1 MNMKLMMKKILCLL
15 SLALAVVLAGAAWG
29 DVINDPIHYYLY
41 HGLFDT
47 PGEYA
52 KINNGSDAGFYYQFR
67 DVSGARSDIQ
77 DLARGQWFATTYEN
91 YLWFQANS
99 GTDPQGRFVYR
110 RTMGGETAKVPLTTL
125 ADLLGSFDYV
135 YINEPQPYKEWLN
148 SVPSSLLD
156 IYMNPLESLCVVL
169 PEGNGKITVK
179 LKNHYARHFPY
190 WYSVDANGTP
200 IEEKNVTPPT
210 SSRDIKEDVRM
221 SVEGYTTLVTPT
233 TAQTVSPDKFM
244 SADITIRTLN
254 TGDYGSTV
262 GYLYF
267 RQAGT
272 MSDDSSGWR
281 ERENVPVVVAN
292 VSDGDASENP
302 LYFDMII
309 FDSADTTAG
318 DDVVNRVKFRWGADE
333 NLPNQSL
340 GTFFLMQPH
349 NNAEGTPTYGL
360 MTRVTNRTGTRY
372 RLERYS
378 TAEGTPLS
386 GDQAPINTGFEG
398 IYPSYWAYDLTPDRY
413 GSLPSQFILDNH
425 SQIAPGL
432 VTVYWKKVGAGYQ
445 TINTNVGTSDS
456 FRLYTFSGTTPH
468 NLTLNYTRVAG
479 MVAGEWS
486 SLLDRRVRV
495 RPFTLAGS
503 HFVDRRSDED
513 NTENEL
519 KNLMGMSP
527 VLVDPAAL
535 PEISL
540 SAPYINKDALD
551 AFQITA
557 PVPEGLATTVSLAAD
572 SDDVTS
578 PDVTPTISKAA
589 LLPVVVRFRIPR
601 KEPLLSESDR
611 WTKLDTAENGEK
623 LLTEF
628 AKFGTIWVRSENTKM
643 LDANLL
649 KAIGDR
655 QYDASKVVR
664 AFTYNDKRD
673 GECLYL
679 EFLAFLADAKSPIE
693 GKTAF
698 IDLFKDDDIPYL
710 LIGDGAADG
719 SWDISFFI
727 EATGANP
734 VSSDQTGNKD
744 SGSGGGG
751 CDTGAIGAIVAVFLA
766 GGAFLLRRRMC

>member
-1 MNMKLMMKKILCLL
+1 MNMKLMMKNILCLL
-15 SLALAVVLAGAAWG
+15 SLTLAVLLAGVAWG
-29 DVINDPIHYYLY
+29 ADAPIHYPFY
-41 HGLFDT
+41 DT
-47 PGEYA
+47 PDADVGNYA
-52 KINNGSDAGFYYQFR
+52 GNYGFYYQLR
-67 DVSGARSDIQ
+67 EVSGEKRSGYG
-77 DLARGQWFATTYEN
+77 LAGAQWFATTYEN
-91 YLWFQANS
+91 YLWHQVNKTTT
-99 GTDPQGRFVYR
+99 TDEHRIYR
-110 RTMGGETAKVPLTTL
+110 RTMGGETPTVPLTTL
-125 ADLLGSFDYV
+125 ADLLNSFDYV
-135 YINEPQPYKEWLN
+135 YINEPQPYQEWRN
-148 SVPSSLLD
+148 SYSYLISDTLFD
-156 IYMNPLESLCVVL
+156 GYMNPLESLCVVL
-169 PEGNGKITVK
+169 PEGRGDLSVK
-179 LKNHYARHFPY
+179 FFNHYARHFPY
-190 WYSVDANGTP
+190 WYILEATPSTIPEGEAGT
-200 IEEKNVTPPT
+200 
-210 SSRDIKEDVRM
+210 SRDITADVQM
-221 SVEGYTTLVTPT
+221 AVDGYSIRVTPN
-233 TAQTVSPDKFM
+233 TAQKVLPGKFM
-244 SADITIRTLN
+244 SADIRIQAES

-262 GYLYF
+262 GYLSF
-267 RQAGT
+267 RQSGSFDT
-272 MSDDSSGWR
+272 GYSGWR
-281 ERENVPVVVAN
+281 EAEHVPVVVAN

-318 DDVVNRVKFRWGADE
+318 DDVVNRVKFRWGAEE

-340 GTFFLMQPH
+340 GTFFLMQPY

-378 TAEGTPLS
+378 MADGNPLS
-386 GDQAPINTGFEG
+386 GDQAPINTGFEW
-398 IYPSYWAYDLTPDRY
+398 IYPDHWAYDLTPDRY
-413 GSLPSQFILDNH
+413 GSLPSRFILDNH

-456 FRLYTFSGTTPH
+456 FRLYTFDGTTPH

-495 RPFTLAGS
+495 RPFTLANS
-503 HFVDRRSDED
+503 RFVDRRSDED
-513 NTENEL
+513 NTEAEL
-519 KNLMGMSP
+519 KKLMGMSP

-540 SAPYINKDALD
+540 SAPYINKAALD

-557 PVPEGLATTVSLAAD
+557 AVPEGLATTVSLAAD

-628 AKFGTIWVRSENTKM
+628 SKFGTIWVRSENTKM

-664 AFTYNDKRD
+664 AFTYNDSRD
-673 GECLYL
+673 GEGLYI

-727 EATGANP
+727 EITGTNP
-734 VSSDQTGNKD
+734 EGSDQSGNKD
-744 SGSGGGG
+744 SGGGGGGG
-751 CDTGAIGAIVAVFLA
+751 CDAGALGAITAGLLA